1 MRSPAA
7 LSPNAGVRKQTVAP
21 HHCYPAAS
29 MLIKFD
35 SKVGGFTMAGDIA
48 VQLLKA
54 MGHSGTVPSA
64 ILSRD
69 IPDALARLK
78 VAVNTAAGTPAES
91 SGSDDED
98 SKESQVS
105 LRQRAFP
112 LIDLLTRAA
121 EQGAEVMWK

>member
-1 MRSPAA
+1 
-7 LSPNAGVRKQTVAP
+7 
-21 HHCYPAAS
+21 

-78 VAVNTAAGTPAES
+78 VAVNTGAQTPAET
-91 SGSDDED
+91 SGSEDED
-98 SKESQVS
+98 RKESQVS

-112 LIDLLTRAA
+112 LIELLTRAA